1 VQTTASD
8 ALVIGGVPRP
18 PGPGGER
25 ALLGQPPTLVGN
37 P

>member
-8 ALVIGGVPRP
+8 ALVIGGVLRP

-25 ALLGQPPTLVGN
+25 ALLGQPATLVGD